1 MKKLL
6 LVLGLMPMLAFG
18 QAVLPTV
25 WNFSTPGISTPPTG
39 WITGLGTNGNLTY
52 SGAANSVGGDNT
64 ACRLDATGEFL
75 TIWFGEKPGPVS
87 YWIKGTGISP
97 NPSFTGTFSIQESP
111 DGSSW
116 SNLRSFTTASPLS
129 GTMTRY
135 VDAPAATTRYIRF
148 FYATKESGSNVSLD
162 SVKVAE
168 APAPTLGVRM
178 KQGSTTLLNGGTFV
192 FGNSASK
199 LFSIENF
206 GTTTNLKTDSIVV
219 TGANA
224 SDFSVG
230 SFDSIT
236 PGLGNDTF
244 SLYFNSGANGSRFAS
259 VKVYTN
265 DTERNPYTINLYAIG
280 GNYANE
286 PNQVPSLAV
295 SNVRTQ
301 TLTVSYGS
309 AGSEGY
315 LVLRKAGAPITET
328 PADGVT
334 YKRGDYIGGAQ
345 VLYVGTDT
353 ASIRPSY
360 ILANTSYYFKAF
372 SFNGPTGFE
381 NYNTNSAPA
390 GSATTLNGEPGNYY
404 AGIDPMV
411 NTFVTQL
418 HNKVT
423 VHDTVF
429 YSNYI
434 SAMVNNYL
442 FRDTTGGKK
451 VVDCVYTGAR
461 YVYEDPFTW
470 WTGQGNNPGTL
481 TREHTFAQSWMP
493 TNTGGNWP
501 NGANGR
507 EYQEY
512 NDLHHLF
519 PAEQVTGNGK
529 RSNYPFGVVTNATYV
544 APTGFGKLGTDGGG
558 KTVYEPKND
567 QKGDVARALFYML
580 ISYNGVS
587 GINWR
592 LPASQDVNVLLQWHQ
607 QDPPSALE
615 IARHE
620 HIFTYQKN
628 RNPFIDHPEWANFIN
643 FSNMTY
649 VPDPNAKILTL
660 TSPVGGTNLIQG
672 KRAVISWT
680 SQNVDTVLVELRTSP
695 TAAYSVVGK
704 YPATANSVNPF
715 ITAEPSTS
723 ANIRISMASDSMVK
737 AVSGAFNIVASR
749 LTITRPTGGNLYLDS
764 VYTIKWNRSFVDSVV
779 IRYVYDNNG
788 TPTSVSING
797 GVPAR
802 DSMVFTVPSALV
814 KYNVLLIADEQASAS
829 KLSAYQAADTVVV
842 NFVEYVGLN
851 ENTAL
856 NNLVKVFPVPS
867 SGKVSVLLPADITD
881 AQIEVLD
888 IMGRKVLA
896 TNEEHFNI
904 DTKGVYIVRVLTNK
918 GIATKR
924 VVIE

>member
-18 QAVLPTV
+18 QAVLPAA

-39 WITGLGTNGNLTY
+39 WTVNNEFTASTGGRTYAFGKGDNISCRFDAQGENLVINIADKPGAVRFYVSPQNAGNTWNGKFEMQESIDGVNWTGNYSITTKASTSTGFNDPAIVSPVNPSTRWIRFVLTTKTAGNVALDSIMVFPAPPPPVGINIKSGNTVIVNGATLSYGNLPSRVLTF
-52 SGAANSVGGDNT
+52 VNT
-64 ACRLDATGEFL
+64 GVT
-75 TIWFGEKPGPVS
+75 
-87 YWIKGTGISP
+87 
-97 NPSFTGTFSIQESP
+97 
-111 DGSSW
+111 
-116 SNLRSFTTASPLS
+116 SNL
-129 GTMTRY
+129 
-135 VDAPAATTRYIRF
+135 VI
-148 FYATKESGSNVSLD
+148 D
-162 SVKVAE
+162 SVIIS
-168 APAPTLGVRM
+168 G
-178 KQGSTTLLNGGTFV
+178 Q
-192 FGNSASK
+192 
-199 LFSIENF
+199 
-206 GTTTNLKTDSIVV
+206 
-219 TGANA
+219 NA
-224 SDFSVG
+224 SDFSIGTYNNSISANNG
-230 SFDSIT
+230 S
-236 PGLGNDTF
+236 DTF
-244 SLYFNSGANGSRFAS
+244 RINFNPSANGSRFATLN
-259 VKVYTN
+259 VYSN
-265 DTERNPYTINLYAIG
+265 DPEKNPYVINIYGVGGLYAT
-280 GNYANE
+280 E
-286 PNQVPSLAV
+286 PTQVPNITI
-295 SNVRTQ
+295 SNLRTQ
-301 TLTVSYGS
+301 TMRVNFGKVN
-309 AGSEGY
+309 SEGY
-315 LVLRKAGAPITET
+315 IVLRKTGNSITEV
-328 PADGVT
+328 PVDGIT
-334 YKRGDYIGGAQ
+334 YKKGDYIGGAQ
-345 VLYVGTDT
+345 VAYVGTDT
-353 ASIRPSY
+353 ATIRPLY
-360 ILANTSYYFKAF
+360 ILANTSYSFSVF
-372 SFNGPTGFE
+372 SFNGPTGYE
-381 NYNTNSAPA
+381 NYNTTNAP
-390 GSATTLNGEPGNYY
+390 SSTITTLNGEPGAYY
-404 AGIDPMV
+404 NGIDPT
-411 NTFVTQL
+411 NSNFVTQL

-429 YSNYI
+429 YSSYI
-434 SAMVNNYL
+434 VAMVNNYL
-442 FRDTTGGKK
+442 TRDTTGGKK

-558 KTVYEPKND
+558 KTVYEPKDD

-723 ANIRISMASDSMVK
+723 ANIRISMASDSLVK
-737 AVSGAFNIVASR
+737 AVSGAFNIVASQ
-749 LTITRPTGGNLYLDS
+749 LTITKPTGGNLYLDS

-779 IRYVYDNNG
+779 VRYVYDNNG
-788 TPTSVSING
+788 TPTSVLVNG
-797 GVPAR
+797 GVPVR

-814 KYNVLLIADEQASAS
+814 KNNVLLIADEQASAS